1 MGNSSRFPSFENFNN
16 TKNLSVDDFKQ
27 LTARKMTI
35 YLLSDENE
43 KCKNF
48 VELIT
53 KQKFP
58 DNSTQLLEKNI
69 EKKIDIYSFMNYEIG
84 IDALTIIDKIIKK
97 AKDISSHPI
106 SKKYIFSEL
115 ILLFDNNNIN
125 EQIKII
131 DKELFKEK
139 QNKMFFKQKPYLLPF
154 LIIISPRNLELQN
167 FLSSKTFQFRINPE
181 NIMYFYRLNS
191 NISNLDKSK
200 NINKIIPDE
209 ETKLIEEEEE
219 IDADSIKF
227 KIFMIIKIIT

>member
-1 MGNSSRFPSFENFNN
+1 MGNSSRFPSFVNFNN

-35 YLLSDENE
+35 YLLSDEKE

-139 QNKMFFKQKPYLLPF
+139 QNKMFFKQKPYYLF
-154 LIIISPRNLELQN
+154 
-167 FLSSKTFQFRINPE
+167 
-181 NIMYFYRLNS
+181 
-191 NISNLDKSK
+191 
-200 NINKIIPDE
+200 
-209 ETKLIEEEEE
+209 
-219 IDADSIKF
+219 
-227 KIFMIIKIIT
+227 